1 MPFYKIGSA
10 LLLVRDKRLM
20 MKYYKLLFLIILL
33 TISGVYAD
41 ENPID
46 FSTMSLEE
54 LKNVEIISVSKK
66 PEKISDVGA
75 AVFVISAEDIR
86 RSGVTSIPEALRMAP
101 GVQVARIGPTD
112 WAVTIRGL
120 NQQFSNNI
128 LVLIDGRS
136 VYTPIFSGVFWDI
149 QDTVLEDIERIEIIR
164 GPGGT
169 VWGANAVNGVIN
181 IITKK
186 AKDTSGGLLT
196 VLAGTQE
203 GQSATVRYGGKS
215 GENTFYRVYAKHFNR
230 DQFDMSAADCNN
242 SDFPEDNWR
251 SLRSGFRADTESESD
266 SLTLLGEVFANR
278 YDAEFCRIL
287 LSPPYTLLQED
298 VSESAGGHL
307 MGRWQHNISETS
319 DILLQLYYD
328 HTEKDHDMTR
338 SAVRIGDADLRH
350 RFYVFPGHEIV
361 WGAGYRLISDEFSV
375 QEEFSDPVSAFQ
387 PLDIRPSDSD
397 KQLYSAFVQDTML
410 LIPNN
415 LSLTLGTRLEH
426 NDCTGLEIQPG
437 ISLLWK
443 LSERTAFWA
452 SAARAVR
459 TPSRIESGIK
469 KTLGILDRSDYQ
481 PIRDIFGPDI
491 AGAMIPDAPVI
502 ITAFGND
509 RLDSETLIAYQIG
522 YRAEPAESL
531 FLEFTA
537 FYNKYDKLIVTTDPA
552 SPYPEVYPSL
562 HYVIP
567 FYYNNSMKGEAYGME
582 ISGEWQALPQWR
594 LAASYSFLKTRLHWT
609 SFIAEVS
616 EHIATEIEKKSN
628 PCDQFSLRSSADLG
642 RKIQLDAWL
651 RYVDRLS
658 DNENDIESYTTLDT
672 RISWKPLGTLEL
684 SVTGQNLLGR
694 QHKEFSPFEV
704 ERSVYF
710 KLDWRF

>member
-1 MPFYKIGSA
+1 MPI
-10 LLLVRDKRLM
+10 LLKRFSTPPKRRVI
-20 MKYYKLLFLIILL
+20 MKFSQTLFLIILL
-33 TISGVYAD
+33 TVSAGSLFAEAWAD
-41 ENPID
+41 EPQENPID

-66 PEKISDVGA
+66 PENISEVGA
-75 AVFVISAEDIR
+75 AVFVITAEDIR
-86 RSGVTSIPEALRMAP
+86 RSGVTGIPEALRMAP

-196 VLAGTQE
+196 VLTGTQE
-203 GQSATVRYGGKS
+203 GYSAAVRYGGKS
-215 GENTFYRVYAKHFNR
+215 GKNTFYRVYAKHFNR
-230 DQFDMSAADCNN
+230 DQFDTSATDCQD
-242 SDFPEDNWR
+242 SYFPEDNWR

-266 SLTLLGEVFANR
+266 SLTLQGEVFANR
-278 YDAEFCRIL
+278 YDTEFCRIS
-287 LSPPYTLLQED
+287 LSFPYLLLQDD

-338 SAVRIGDADLRH
+338 SAVRIGDADFRH

-361 WGAGYRLISDEFSV
+361 WGAGYRFISDEFSV

-387 PLDIRPSDSD
+387 PLDISPTDSD
-397 KQLYSAFVQDTML
+397 KNLYSAFVQDTML

-415 LSLTLGTRLEH
+415 LSLTVGARLEH

-437 ISLLWK
+437 ISLLWTF
-443 LSERTAFWA
+443 SEKQSFWA

-459 TPSRIESGIK
+459 TPSRTESGIK
-469 KTLGILDRSDYQ
+469 ITEGIIDRSDDKL
-481 PIRDIFGPDI
+481 IRDVFGPDI
-491 AGAMIPDAPVI
+491 SGSMIPVAPVT
-502 ITAFGND
+502 ITFFGND
-509 RLDSETLIAYQIG
+509 RLDSETLMAYQIG
-522 YRAEPAESL
+522 FRAEPADSL

-537 FYNKYDKLIVTTDPA
+537 FYNKYDKLIVTADTA
-552 SPYPEVYPSL
+552 GPYPEAEPSL

-567 FYYNNSMKGEAYGME
+567 FYYSNSMKGEAYGME
-582 ISGEWQALPQWR
+582 LSGDWQVLPQWR
-594 LAASYSFLKTRLHWT
+594 LAASYSLLKTKLHWN
-609 SFIAEVS
+609 SVIAE
-616 EHIATEIEKKSN
+616 IEEKSN
-628 PCDQFSLRSSADLG
+628 PCDQFSLRSSLDIG
-642 RKIQLDAWL
+642 RQIQLDVWL

-684 SVTGQNLLGR
+684 SVTGQNLLDR
-694 QHKEFSPFEV
+694 QHQEFSPFEV